1 MRPFNFIL
9 NFNLLSYL
17 SYMMDG
23 QFFKVSTEAVYRRLS
38 LIFNDKFSII
48 DKPFILLIGQ
58 E

>member
-1 MRPFNFIL
+1 
-9 NFNLLSYL
+9 
-17 SYMMDG
+17 MDG

-58 E
+58 GSQINF